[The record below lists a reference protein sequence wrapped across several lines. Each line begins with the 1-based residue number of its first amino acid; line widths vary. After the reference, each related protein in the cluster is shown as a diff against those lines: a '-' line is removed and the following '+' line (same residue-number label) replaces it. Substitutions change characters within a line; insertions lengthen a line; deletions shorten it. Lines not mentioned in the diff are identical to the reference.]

1 MKYCI
6 TDRASFQMSSLRGE
20 NVVNELQI
28 FNSSKFGDIRTVDV
42 DGKVYFV
49 AKDVATALGYSNTKD
64 AILRHCKGV
73 VKRDLLTKGGKQLM
87 NVIPEGDLYRLVA
100 NSELPAA
107 EEFESWIFDEVIP
120 TIRKTGSY
128 TLPKQQ
134 SLEPL
139 YTPAV
144 RTYQGQRV
152 VTIKD
157 ISLATKQ
164 PEGSITY
171 WINTKC
177 RKATDFLLLRGA
189 ALQTFKSE
197 NGLQGYLASRLYVV
211 FESGFRKICKML
223 GILPEK
229 TGCFP
234 VSQPSAVTTTLKQE
248 LRTDVPD
255 NFSIQKAL
263 LRVRKSMIALDVLME
278 EYNDYN
284 LEGYHDKVKDVL
296 SAIAANIFC
305 DVTRLLRKSP
315 HMIEKAI

>member
-1 MKYCI
+1 MDKLEI
-6 TDRASFQMSSLRGE
+6 IGKWDLLGKSFAIYG
-20 NVVNELQI
+20 
-28 FNSSKFGDIRTVDV
+28 TVDAPLFLAQEVACCIEYHPDNINKMLLGV
-42 DGKVYFV
+42 DASEKLTRRIFRSGQTRECWFLTENGLYEVLMQSRKPI
-49 AKDVATALGYSNTKD
+49 AKEFKKRVKE
-64 AILRHCKGV
+64 IL
-73 VKRDLLTKGGKQLM
+73 Q
-87 NVIPEGDLYRLVA
+87 
-100 NSELPAA
+100 
-107 EEFESWIFDEVIP
+107 

-157 ISLATKQ
+157 ISLTTKQ

-177 RKATDFLLLRGA
+177 KRAADFILLRGA

-234 VSQPSAVTTTLKQE
+234 ISQPSAVAGTLKQE

-305 DVTRLLRKSP
+305 DVNRLLRKSP

>member
-1 MKYCI
+1 MY
-6 TDRASFQMSSLRGE
+6 MNG
-20 NVVNELQI
+20 LQI
-28 FNSSKFGDIRTVDV
+28 FNSPKFGDIRTVEV
-42 DGKVYFV
+42 NGKPHCI
-49 AKDVATALGYSNTKD
+49 AIDVARALGYRNTRD
-64 AILRHCKGV
+64 AILKHCRWV
-73 VKRDLLTKGGKQLM
+73 VKCDVPHPQSKSASIEV
-87 NVIPEGDLYRLVA
+87 NVIPEGDIYRLVA

-120 TIRKTGSY
+120 TIRKTGTYS
-128 TLPKQQ
+128 LPKQQ

-177 RKATDFLLLRGA
+177 RKATDFILLRGA
-189 ALQTFKSE
+189 ALQTFKQE

-211 FESGFRKICKML
+211 FESGFRKLCKML

-234 VSQPSAVTTTLKQE
+234 APVLDKQLQNFKWKRE

-255 NFSIQKAL
+255 NKEIQMI
-263 LRVRKSMIALDVLME
+263 LRAIRKRIAAFDIMLE
-278 EYNDYN
+278 EFDRYNVNTYQ
-284 LEGYHDKVKDVL
+284 EKVKTVL
-296 SAIAANIFC
+296 QRIA
-305 DVTRLLRKSP
+305 TRICTDTFELTDKHYELV
-315 HMIEKAI
+315 EKAI

>member
-1 MKYCI
+1 MNEMQIFKNAKFGEIRVIVRENEPWFIASDACRI
-6 TDRASFQMSSLRGE
+6 LDIANPSDALKRLDDDERARFNLGRQGE
-20 NVVNELQI
+20 VNIVNEPGLY
-28 FNSSKFGDIRTVDV
+28 SLVLGSRKPE
-42 DGKVYFV
+42 
-49 AKDVATALGYSNTKD
+49 AKEF
-64 AILRHCKGV
+64 
-73 VKRDLLTKGGKQLM
+73 KRWLTH
-87 NVIPEGDLYRLVA
+87 
-100 NSELPAA
+100 
-107 EEFESWIFDEVIP
+107 EVIP

-128 TLPKQQ
+128 ALPKQQ

-171 WINTKC
+171 WLNTKC
-177 RKATDFLLLRGA
+177 RKVTDFILLRGA

-211 FESGFRKICKML
+211 FESGFRKLCKML

-234 VSQPSAVTTTLKQE
+234 ALPKEAETSAFTLDGHLQYADPE
-248 LRTDVPD
+248 SNPE
-255 NFSIQKAL
+255 I
-263 LRVRKSMIALDVLME
+263 KSWIGHIRGHLDALDLLLYRYGDKHTAKAQEGLKYVLRDIGVDIVSSIHRLTKE
-278 EYNDYN
+278 KYALTTEY
-284 LEGYHDKVKDVL
+284 
-296 SAIAANIFC
+296 
-305 DVTRLLRKSP
+305 
-315 HMIEKAI
+315 

>member
-1 MKYCI
+1 MDNK
-6 TDRASFQMSSLRGE
+6 LE
-20 NVVNELQI
+20 I
-28 FNSSKFGDIRTVDV
+28 FDNTEFGKIRTIDI
-42 DGKVYFV
+42 DGKIYFV
-49 AKDVATALGYSNTKD
+49 GRDIATALKY
-64 AILRHCKGV
+64 AIPHKAITTHCKEV
-73 VKRDLLTKGGKQLM
+73 LKWNTLTNGGNQTMLI
-87 NVIPEGDLYRLVA
+87 IPESDVYRLVTH
-100 NSELPAA
+100 SKLPSAQK
-107 EEFESWIFDEVIP
+107 FEKWIFEEVLP
-120 TIRKTGSY
+120 SIRKTGSY

-234 VSQPSAVTTTLKQE
+234 ALPKETAPSTFTLDGQLQYADPE
-248 LRTDVPD
+248 SNPE
-255 NFSIQKAL
+255 I
-263 LRVRKSMIALDVLME
+263 KSWIGHIRGHLDALDLLLYRYGDKHTAKAQEGLKYVLRDIGVDIVSSIHRLTKE
-278 EYNDYN
+278 KYALTTDY
-284 LEGYHDKVKDVL
+284 
-296 SAIAANIFC
+296 
-305 DVTRLLRKSP
+305 
-315 HMIEKAI
+315 